1 LTDSEIGNRL
11 LGGLG
16 IFCYFDGVME
26 KALYL
31 KVRSRVMG
39 MANDFVL
46 GDEAA
51 KAELRK
57 SADFFPISSSADGC
71 QSIMIRVG
79 GNLFLV
85 ENTQGGEKGVFAL
98 LVPLM

>member
-1 LTDSEIGNRL
+1 
-11 LGGLG
+11 
-16 IFCYFDGVME
+16 
-26 KALYL
+26 
-31 KVRSRVMG
+31 MG
-39 MANDFVL
+39 MANDYVL

-57 SADFFPISSSADGC
+57 NADFFPMSSAEDGC

-79 GNLFLV
+79 GNLFLI
-85 ENTQGGEKGVFAL
+85 ENTRGGEKGVFAL